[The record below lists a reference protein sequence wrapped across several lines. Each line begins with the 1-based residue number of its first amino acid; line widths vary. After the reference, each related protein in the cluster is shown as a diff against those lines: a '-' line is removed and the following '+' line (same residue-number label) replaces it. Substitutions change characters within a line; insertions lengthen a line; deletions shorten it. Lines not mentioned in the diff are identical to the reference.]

1 MYIYL
6 IMDSDNNKPGYITA
20 NPKNYLLIKE
30 IRDGLKNNPT
40 EAEKL
45 LWLYLKNK
53 KTGYKIRRQHII
65 DDFIVDF
72 VCLNKKVVIEVDGK
86 IHLNQKEY
94 DELRTARLNE
104 LEFKVIRFEN
114 EEVFLNPEKVA
125 NQLKLILE
133 SIQDV

>member
-1 MYIYL
+1 
-6 IMDSDNNKPGYITA
+6 MDSDNNKPGYITA

-30 IRDGLKNNPT
+30 IRDSLKNNPT
-40 EAEKL
+40 QAEKL

-94 DELRTARLNE
+94 DELRTTRLNE

-114 EEVFLNPEKVA
+114 EKVFLNPEKVA
-125 NQLKLILE
+125 NQIKLVLE

>member
-1 MYIYL
+1 
-6 IMDSDNNKPGYITA
+6 MDSDNNKPGYITA

-30 IRDGLKNNPT
+30 IRDSLKNNPT
-40 EAEKL
+40 QAEKL

-104 LEFKVIRFEN
+104 LEFRVIRFEN
-114 EEVFLNPEKVA
+114 EEVFLNPDKVA
-125 NQLKLILE
+125 NKIKFILE
-133 SIQDV
+133 SIQDD

>member
-1 MYIYL
+1 
-6 IMDSDNNKPGYITA
+6 MDSDNNKPGYITA

>member
-1 MYIYL
+1 
-6 IMDSDNNKPGYITA
+6 MDSDNNKPGYITA

-30 IRDGLKNNPT
+30 IRDSLKNNPT
-40 EAEKL
+40 QAEKL

-104 LEFKVIRFEN
+104 LEFRVIRFEN
-114 EEVFLNPEKVA
+114 EEVFLNPDKVA
-125 NQLKLILE
+125 NQIKFILE
-133 SIQDV
+133 SIQDD

>member
-1 MYIYL
+1 
-6 IMDSDNNKPGYITA
+6 MDFDNNKPGYITA

-40 EAEKL
+40 QAEKQ

-72 VCLNKKVVIEVDGK
+72 VCLNIKSFPFTAFIFT
-86 IHLNQKEY
+86 EY
-94 DELRTARLNE
+94 AISN
-104 LEFKVIRFEN
+104 F
-114 EEVFLNPEKVA
+114 
-125 NQLKLILE
+125 
-133 SIQDV
+133 

>member
-1 MYIYL
+1 
-6 IMDSDNNKPGYITA
+6 MDSDNNKPGYITA

-30 IRDGLKNNPT
+30 IRDSLKNNPT
-40 EAEKL
+40 QAEKL

-94 DELRTARLNE
+94 DELRTTRLNE

-125 NQLKLILE
+125 NQIKLVLE
-133 SIQDV
+133 SI

>member
-1 MYIYL
+1 
-6 IMDSDNNKPGYITA
+6 MDSDNNKPGYITA

-30 IRDGLKNNPT
+30 IRDSLKNNPT
-40 EAEKL
+40 QAEKL

-104 LEFKVIRFEN
+104 LEFRVIRFEN
-114 EEVFLNPEKVA
+114 EEVFLNQDKVA
-125 NQLKLILE
+125 NQIKFILE
-133 SIQDV
+133 SIQDD

>member
-1 MYIYL
+1 
-6 IMDSDNNKPGYITA
+6 MDSDNNKPGYITA

-30 IRDGLKNNPT
+30 IRDSLKNNPT
-40 EAEKL
+40 QAEKL

-94 DELRTARLNE
+94 DELRTTRLNE

-125 NQLKLILE
+125 NQIKLVLE

>member
-1 MYIYL
+1 
-6 IMDSDNNKPGYITA
+6 MDSDNNKPGYITA

-30 IRDGLKNNPT
+30 IREGLKNNPT

-86 IHLNQKEY
+86 THLNQKEY